1 MKEFY
6 IVSLNDLKIKQKLEL
21 TTDIK
26 EIPFWNVQGLF
37 SEKEVIDKINDLYPN
52 GISRHGI
59 QYMSEKFEFPKW
71 NGKDYV
77 HHIPMIEWTFELI
90 RRVNFKELPSRFESV
105 FGCETLEQARIFK
118 IKRRN
123 GSGNIYKVLAEKSF
137 KADMNYLYL
146 GPSIL
151 GNQVLAEKYWK
162 SQATENPFWEIL
174 MTGDVEVKE
183 KME

>member
-1 MKEFY
+1 
-6 IVSLNDLKIKQKLEL
+6 
-21 TTDIK
+21 
-26 EIPFWNVQGLF
+26 
-37 SEKEVIDKINDLYPN
+37 
-52 GISRHGI
+52 
-59 QYMSEKFEFPKW
+59 
-71 NGKDYV
+71 
-77 HHIPMIEWTFELI
+77 MIEWTFELI